1 MPSTTQTQTPPNNPH
16 FNHIERAPYELGHL
30 LQQLPADFS
39 SLSAVEPDVLLI
51 AEAAISHATNAN
63 STVMHGIE
71 ALGQMLFLAGTN
83 TDFDLERSSISDL
96 GCLLKH
102 LAVEAQFLQET
113 ESNLSYA
120 VSEHRKRPTPPK
132 RGANHA

>member
-1 MPSTTQTQTPPNNPH
+1 MPSTTQSQNPH
-16 FNHIERAPYELGHL
+16 FNHIDRAPYELGHL

-51 AEAAISHATNAN
+51 AEAARDHASNAN
-63 STVMHGIE
+63 STIMHGLE
-71 ALGQMLFLAGTN
+71 AIGQMMFAAGAN
-83 TDFDLERSSISDL
+83 TDFDIEHRTISDL
-96 GCLLKH
+96 GCLLQH
-102 LAVEAQFLQET
+102 LAVHAQFLQEA

-132 RGANHA
+132 KGANHA